1 MAENRIGTL
10 GTAPFRINNPDT
22 PQPASFPNEHLGG
35 YHTYDFWS
43 NGTEMSVCGIRK
55 HHRAWNMLAYAAD
68 KGITYKLIKGYKS
81 LDIMDNANWKVW
93 RIESEDTAMN
103 KGGLSLW
110 KAEDKPYANE
120 DFVVYDSKIWQ
131 STVADNNFTPAEIDP
146 LTLEPVSAWR
156 ESSIDSLAHQRN
168 KDTGGVRAGGVYITF
183 QEIYELILQRVTQSQ
198 IDVNIGLGNSDTLVA
213 SQKAV
218 KSYVDN
224 LINNAL
230 KSPKAFDA
238 SIATAFPSGVK
249 GDTYRVTLPGIV
261 ENVRLQAG
269 DLFFTDKDVAGAV
282 AADWFVVQSN
292 VDQATTE
299 VLGLLRI
306 ATNAE
311 VIAEQ
316 VTDKAIVPSALG
328 AWWSDV
334 KTRAGLYFSQVVS
347 FFGINLG
354 TDATAGN
361 TRTIAAKGSENS
373 VSLRLDVKGNG
384 LVGSN
389 ALIHAGTDEL
399 LASTIEGNL
408 KNTGINPANIV
419 QAVTLGET
427 YYVSQSGDDA
437 KALPGRIDR
446 PYKTISAAI
455 AATPTS
461 YVKWY
466 KVEVVEG
473 TYTEVVSIAAQKSIL
488 LFLHSGVTITS
499 ADATATINAVLGRN
513 LYILGLGKYSA
524 TKIENTGAGNAI
536 RSSVL
541 DAGTYSVFV
550 EGISE
555 ISSATGAA
563 IYGNT
568 RGGILLRNM
577 GRVFSTSN
585 IAIHGNFQYNPLY
598 AYDVDQ
604 IYSTTNKAIEVSYYS
619 LYRCGKIYSNTNVAI
634 AISYPDSNR
643 SDIVDCGEVFSLT
656 HAAIKAIHRP
666 MGINARRTRFRGQ
679 GQVIEAGAAVVNI
692 IDDCEIIC
700 ESTFTTDSGILYGN
714 SFEVPSVKSRFTR
727 NRIIMGNVAALPIR
741 TYQGGAYT
749 AEVNNTIYN
758 TDVLYD
764 ATRLTNTLDFN
775 NMSSPAL

>member
-131 STVADNNFTPAEIDP
+131 STVADNNFTPGEIDP

-261 ENVRLQAG
+261 ENIRLQAG
-269 DLFFTDKDVAGAV
+269 DLFFTDKDVAG

-316 VTDKAIVPSALG
+316 ITGKAIVPSALG

-354 TDATAGN
+354 TAATGGT
-361 TRTIAAKGSENS
+361 TRTIAAKGSEQTVNI
-373 VSLRLDVKGNG
+373 RLEVQGNG
-384 LVGSN
+384 TLGTN
-389 ALIHAGTDEL
+389 ALAHVGTDTL
-399 LASTIEGNL
+399 IAATVEGTF
-408 KNTGINPANIV
+408 KDTGINPADIALAALHGAILYVSLGSDNSKALRGRADKPFGTIQAACNAAQDSDLVVVLQGIYAENVRNTTKRIRLILMNATITASSAITLEHANFGFDSPHNRPSLVVIGLGVAKIIQTGFDAGSRALKVAGAVFRNVQIESTSIETEEMGSVIV
-419 QAVTLGET
+419 YDCKFLLQNKGVMSYGLGEFYNTTIVNSFPT
-427 YYVSQSGDDA
+427 YGFNVTGTGLTLWNANNGKVVGCQLRAAQPMLFNDGANVDTCLIENNKLQS
-437 KALPGRIDR
+437 
-446 PYKTISAAI
+446 ISAA
-455 AATPTS
+455 ATDNGILVLGGFVYRT
-461 YVKWY
+461 
-466 KVEVVEG
+466 
-473 TYTEVVSIAAQKSIL
+473 IL
-488 LFLHSGVTITS
+488 LNNVCNKVLVKASQITS
-499 ADATATINAVLGRN
+499 NYHLN
-513 LYILGLGKYSA
+513 
-524 TKIENTGAGNAI
+524 AGN
-536 RSSVL
+536 
-541 DAGTYSVFV
+541 
-550 EGISE
+550 IS
-555 ISSATGAA
+555 
-563 IYGNT
+563 NV
-568 RGGILLRNM
+568 GGM
-577 GRVFSTSN
+577 N
-585 IAIHGNFQYNPLY
+585 IQ
-598 AYDVDQ
+598 
-604 IYSTTNKAIEVSYYS
+604 
-619 LYRCGKIYSNTNVAI
+619 
-634 AISYPDSNR
+634 
-643 SDIVDCGEVFSLT
+643 
-656 HAAIKAIHRP
+656 
-666 MGINARRTRFRGQ
+666 
-679 GQVIEAGAAVVNI
+679 
-692 IDDCEIIC
+692 
-700 ESTFTTDSGILYGN
+700 
-714 SFEVPSVKSRFTR
+714 
-727 NRIIMGNVAALPIR
+727 
-741 TYQGGAYT
+741 
-749 AEVNNTIYN
+749 
-758 TDVLYD
+758 
-764 ATRLTNTLDFN
+764 
-775 NMSSPAL
+775 